1 MSTWNLPFFLS
12 VHVCVYVKKNPVIIT
27 TSEYS
32 LIYNIIL
39 ETLPELDGMKTFY
52 IKKGPIYLV
61 SLYLIQ
67 TCSMAITKYF
77 QIKTIFRN
85 LFINR
90 LLIGWIIYLLWL
102 LSLTELLLKR
112 LFHQDL
118 DPVKKWILWLWYFL
132 SIGNRL
138 NNAPSYGNAIDRWN
152 LKYAVCVEISVSAN
166 GSGI

>member
-1 MSTWNLPFFLS
+1 
-12 VHVCVYVKKNPVIIT
+12 
-27 TSEYS
+27 
-32 LIYNIIL
+32 
-39 ETLPELDGMKTFY
+39 MKTFY

-166 GSGI
+166 GSGILIYPSKWACSAKGLNPIFRIICIPAVSEESAR